1 MAFRRFNWKLVVVL
15 ILAIAA
21 LGITVIGL
29 RSWNRTHRASMG
41 LQKGKEAFDA
51 GQWEAAANH
60 YGQYLSVHRTDTAAL
75 KRYAQAHMNIRPV
88 RKNSIDQ
95 AVNAYKQ
102 LLRLEADAES
112 AKNLIEIDLLL
123 NVPAE
128 GEDTA
133 NKFLAQKSDSD
144 VRRLLALCLA
154 QQRKY
159 DQAILELMRLIQ
171 QDPSQ
176 VLAYDI
182 LAKIAE
188 LKSDSSESEQEALAW
203 FDKAIQSNPQSS
215 MAYVLRA
222 NFHLRDNRTAEA
234 AADLEKA
241 QQCPMPE
248 DSEKLMLAAALV
260 RAGQL
265 DKAWQILEQVR
276 QKQTDNVALWPV
288 MAHYALTE
296 GTPEKMASI
305 AQQGLEALGQK
316 NFDFLPLAT
325 ELYIRAQYYDQ
336 ARQCIEQMRKVQAGE
351 GVLVFLEGLLAERTN
366 DWPTAAEKY
375 RRSIELGRSGEDISL
390 KLAFALAQTQ
400 DWIGAVQIVE
410 KYLSIDNMSARAHLM
425 AGQWL
430 AEQKQ
435 WERALEHANRA
446 IAANPN
452 SISGYLLQ
460 FQIRFQ
466 RQMISQVG
474 NDSWADI
481 IKDTQTLLE
490 KAENKDLR
498 LVLVRSAMQAGQLQ
512 QAADWLA
519 PAVKQFPL
527 DPKVVLAQ
535 AELLL
540 AENKIPAA
548 IELLEA
554 NLAQSS
560 NTELVRSLAF
570 LLVQQKHYSRAESI
584 LLQYAGNETNPAEKL
599 DLQLWIVEVQMVSGR
614 QEQAIETLKKLAAD
628 YPKDI
633 RVRRKLIELAL
644 QKESIDVLQAW
655 IDQIKQIEG
664 ANGRQWQYE
673 QAMLW
678 FVRYERGTYYPQ
690 VVSLLNETL
699 KANPED
705 TESRM
710 LLAAAHEAG
719 GNLQLAVKTYLD
731 AMSRNT
737 DDLNVAVAAI
747 GALYRANEYSQAD
760 QILTG
765 LLSKGYKDP
774 RLGRLELHSFM
785 QQGKLAPA
793 SDVIEKQLQASPGN
807 RNLELAMALIKIRQK
822 EFDSA
827 GQRIDAILSKE
838 PDFLPAIAAKVQLY
852 IATEQKPQ
860 AIELSDQTV
869 ARLNTAESY
878 LMRCQMNLMLDRK
891 PQILA
896 DIDAYRSKAG
906 TQNVQTFLVCSQLYT
921 VCDQPDRALEEIQPA
936 LKIANDDLDAQKA
949 IAFTLGIIAEKA
961 RMSENQKLIP
971 QIKEILDTLWRKDQ
985 HNEQAAFTM
994 AMLLHNQG
1002 KEEEAAV
1009 MYEKTLALEPRQ
1021 VVAINNLAWITCR
1034 KRNNPQKALELANQG
1049 LQIKPDYADLI
1060 DTRGLIYFTMGDYGR
1075 AMNDFTRS
1083 IQLYPAGSPAAIA
1096 SSYRLAKTLV
1106 KLGKIDQAV
1115 EQLNKVKQ
1123 LNQQNPGLTTAEAN
1137 ELDATLKQL
1146 TQ

>member
-1 MAFRRFNWKLVVVL
+1 MAFRRFNWKLVIVL
-15 ILAIAA
+15 VLALAV
-21 LGITVIGL
+21 LGITVVGL

-41 LQKGKEAFDA
+41 QQKGKEAFDA

-60 YGQYLSVHRTDTAAL
+60 YGQYLSVHRTDTVAL
-75 KRYAQAHMNIRPV
+75 KRYAQAHLNIRPV
-88 RKNSIDQ
+88 KKNSIDQ
-95 AVNAYKQ
+95 AVNAYRL

-112 AKNLIEIDLLL
+112 AKNLIEIYLLL

-159 DQAILELMRLIQ
+159 DQAIAELMRLIQ

-176 VLAYDI
+176 LLAYDI
-182 LAKIAE
+182 LAKIVQ
-188 LKSDSSESEQEALAW
+188 LKSDSSASGQEALAW
-203 FDKAIQSNPQSS
+203 FDKAIQNNPQSS

-222 NFHLRDNRTAEA
+222 NFHLRENRTVEA
-234 AADLEKA
+234 TADLERA

-276 QKQTDNVALWPV
+276 QKKPDNVALWPV
-288 MAHYALTE
+288 MAHYALVQ
-296 GTPEKMASI
+296 GTPETMASI
-305 AQQGLEALGQK
+305 AQHGLEALGQE

-325 ELYIRAQYYDQ
+325 ELYIRAQHYDQ
-336 ARQCIEQMRKVQAGE
+336 ARQSIEQMRKVQAGE

-375 RRSIELGRSGEDISL
+375 RRSMELGRSGEDISL
-390 KLAFALAQTQ
+390 KLAFALAQMR
-400 DWIGAVQIVE
+400 DWIAAVQVVE
-410 KYLSIDNMSARAHLM
+410 RQLSVDNTSVRAHLM

-435 WERALEHANRA
+435 WERALEHANQA

-466 RQMISQVG
+466 RQMVSQV
-474 NDSWADI
+474 NSDSWEDI
-481 IKDTQTLLE
+481 IRDALAFLE
-490 KAENKDLR
+490 KTENKELR
-498 LVLVRSAMQAGQLQ
+498 LLLARSAMQTEQLL
-512 QAADWLA
+512 QAAEWLA
-519 PAVKQFPL
+519 PAVRQYPS
-527 DPKVVLAQ
+527 DPTVVLAQ

-540 AENKIPAA
+540 AEDKIPAA
-548 IELLEA
+548 IELLETH
-554 NLAQSS
+554 LAQLPHAG
-560 NTELVRSLAF
+560 LVRSLAF
-570 LLVQQKHYSRAESI
+570 LLVQQKDYSRAESV
-584 LLQYAGNETNPAEKL
+584 LLQFAGKETNPSEKL

-614 QEQAIETLKKLAAD
+614 QEQAVEMLKKLAAD

-633 RVRRKLIELAL
+633 RVRRKLIELTL
-644 QKESIDVLQAW
+644 QKETPDTLQAW

-664 ANGRQWQYE
+664 DNGRQWRYE

-678 FVRYERGTYYPQ
+678 FARYERGTYYPQ
-690 VVSLLNETL
+690 IVSLLNETL
-699 KANPED
+699 KSNPED
-705 TESRM
+705 NESRM

-719 GNLQLAVKTYLD
+719 GNRQLAVKTYLD
-731 AMSRNT
+731 AMSRNA

-760 QILTG
+760 QILTD

-774 RLGRLELHSFM
+774 RLGRLELQSFM

-807 RNLELAMALIKIRQK
+807 RNLEMAMALIKIRQK

-827 GQRIDAILSKE
+827 GRQIDAILSKE

-852 IATEQKPQ
+852 IAAEQKPQ
-860 AIELSDQTV
+860 AIELCDQTV

-878 LMRCQMNLMLDRK
+878 LMRCQLNLMLDRK

-906 TQNVQTFLVCSQLYT
+906 TQNVQTYLVCSQLYT
-921 VCDQPDRALEEIQPA
+921 VCDQPDRALQEIQPA

-961 RMSENQKLIP
+961 GKSEDQKLIP
-971 QIKEILDTLWRKDQ
+971 QIKEILDTLWKKNQ

-1002 KEEEAAV
+1002 KEEQAAV

-1021 VVAINNLAWITCR
+1021 AVAINNLAWITCR
-1034 KRNNPQKALELANQG
+1034 TRNNPQKALELANQG

-1075 AMNDFTRS
+1075 AMNDFNRC
-1083 IQLYPAGSPAAIA
+1083 IQLYSAGSPAATA
-1096 SSYRLAKTLV
+1096 SSFRLAKTLA
-1106 KLGKIDQAV
+1106 KLGKINQAI
-1115 EQLNKVKQ
+1115 EQFNMVKQ
-1123 LNQQNPGLTTAEAN
+1123 MNQQNGGLAKAEID
-1137 ELDATLKQL
+1137 EMDAILKQL
-1146 TQ
+1146 IR